1 MANPIGS
8 MTNFPQG
15 FANGM
20 SVRGMPL
27 MQMQPG
33 QVFYVG
39 NGPVLNPG
47 QRGASDSNRGTFLDP
62 FATLNYAINTACTQG
77 RGDIVFVLPRHY
89 ESIANATTLIF
100 GCGDVA
106 VVGLGA
112 GTSRPT
118 FIFNTAATANI
129 PVRSSNMSIQNCR
142 FISNFADVASA
153 FTAIRASHTASIAGT
168 TLTSTVAGTGLI
180 YPGASVMGTGIIP
193 GTIVLS
199 QLTGTT
205 GSTGTY
211 TVSISQT
218 FASGTLT
225 FGTHGLSVE
234 SNEFRDQ
241 SSVLNFLTAVTGNA
255 TARSMDSF
263 NFSGNRIHSLGTT
276 AATTALKMLETASN
290 QEINRNWGTWAV
302 LNDTAALLDYSSFNP
317 LNIEIGWNVLNK
329 PNTSSTGGSFVSG
342 SGTAWTGHAHD
353 NLCWQ
358 LDATAGIWI
367 AAATKLAFSQNF
379 SPITG
384 AAERSGLINP
394 AAV

>member
-1 MANPIGS
+1 MGNPIGS

-39 NGPVLNPG
+39 NSSVLRPD
-47 QRGASDSNRGTFLDP
+47 QRAASDGNRGTFLDP

-77 RGDIVFVLPRHY
+77 RGDIVFVLPHHY
-89 ESIANATTLIF
+89 ESIADATTLIM
-100 GCGDVA
+100 GCAGVA
-106 VVGLGA
+106 VVGLGS
-112 GTSRPT
+112 GSSRPT
-118 FIFNTAATANI
+118 FVFTTAAAANI
-129 PVRSSNMSIQNCR
+129 PVRSANMSIQNCN
-142 FISNFADVASA
+142 FVANFADVTSV
-153 FTAIRASHTASIAGT
+153 FTTIRASHTASIAGT
-168 TLTSTVAGTGLI
+168 TLTSTVAGTALI
-180 YPGASVMGTGIIP
+180 YPGASVMGAGILP

-205 GSTGTY
+205 GGVGTY
-211 TVSISQT
+211 KVNLSQT
-218 FASGTLT
+218 FGSGTAT

-234 SNEFRDQ
+234 SNEFQDL
-241 SSVLNFLTAVTGNA
+241 SSVLNFLTVVTGNA
-255 TARSMDSF
+255 TANSMDWF
-263 NFSGNRIHSLGTT
+263 NFSNNRIHSLGTT
-276 AATTALKMLETASN
+276 AATTALKMLQASN
-290 QEINRNWGTWAV
+290 NQTINNNWGTWAV
-302 LNDTAALLDYSSFNP
+302 LNDTAALLDYSTFNP
-317 LNIEIGWNVLNK
+317 LNIEIGGNVLNK

-353 NLCWQ
+353 NYCWQ

-384 AAERSGLINP
+384 AAEKSGLINP